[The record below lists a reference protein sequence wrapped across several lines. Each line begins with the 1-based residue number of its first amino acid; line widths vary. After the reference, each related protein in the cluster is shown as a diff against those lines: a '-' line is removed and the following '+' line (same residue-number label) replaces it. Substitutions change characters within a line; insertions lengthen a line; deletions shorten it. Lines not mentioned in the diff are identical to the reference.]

1 MKYVIVSLSIILL
14 ISGIVSGFTVRER
27 FGDDVVFIPST
38 TNTNYTI
45 NPDLELSTLTI
56 KNDSLY
62 INGNI
67 LQFISENDTYAYVHL
82 GQILRKNLLVLVT
95 ETSNKTTAIL
105 GGFTP
110 GEKYYA
116 DISDVEFITNI
127 ADNNGNITFTWVWNE
142 TTPDFILI
150 GYRYDVNL
158 DGYVNVFDLSETWA
172 NRWENT
178 EYLGRYDVN
187 EDNTIN
193 VIDLSAIWS
202 HNGW

>member
-1 MKYVIVSLSIILL
+1 M
-14 ISGIVSGFTVRER
+14 RER
-27 FGDDVVFIPST
+27 FGDDVVFIPSS

-67 LQFISENDTYAYVHL
+67 LQFISENNTYAYVHL

-158 DGYVNVFDLSETWA
+158 DGYVNVFDLSETWT